1 MVMTRG
7 AVDTVPPVTGTA
19 TAPLQLFLQP
29 GCSRD
34 TGSWCARIYQLTHN
48 DVLARYAD
56 AVVGPGLRIVLILV
70 LAVLTRLMAR
80 RAINRLAQVTA
91 EGPPPGLLRPL
102 RERSPEVGLDS
113 GMLSKRRSQRART
126 IGSVLRSGTT
136 FVVYG
141 VACTLVL
148 GELGINLGP
157 IIASAGIVGIAL
169 GFGAQN
175 LVKDFLSGMFM
186 LVEDQY
192 GVGDVID
199 LGEATGT
206 VEAVGLRVTTL
217 RDTKGTVWYVRNGEV
232 LRVGNSSQ
240 GYSVAVVDLPIGHD
254 ADIPASTELA
264 GRTAAALTA
273 EGGSMASDVLEPP
286 EVLGVESIGPDGI
299 TLRITTKV
307 LAGRQWA
314 VQRALLAGIKEAFVD
329 AGIPPPSP
337 AGVTV
342 PPPASS
348 SSPRGRADSRSGRA
362 G

>member
-1 MVMTRG
+1 MIAALVK
-7 AVDTVPPVTGTA
+7 
-19 TAPLQLFLQP
+19 QP
-29 GCSRD
+29 ECSTD
-34 TGSWCARIYQLTHN
+34 EGSWCARLYQITHN
-48 DVLARYAD
+48 DLLSRYAD
-56 AVVGPGLRIVLILV
+56 TVVGTGLRILLIIV
-70 LAVLTRLMAR
+70 LAVLIRLMAH
-80 RAINRLAQVTA
+80 RAINRLSQVTA
-91 EGPPPGLLRPL
+91 DGAPPSLLRPL
-102 RERSPEVGLDS
+102 RERAPESWRSTGL
-113 GMLSKRRSQRART
+113 LSTRRAQRART

-157 IIASAGIVGIAL
+157 ILASAGILGIAL

-192 GVGDVID
+192 GVGDVVD
-199 LGEATGT
+199 LGEATGK

-240 GYSVAVVDLPIGHD
+240 DYSVAVVDLPIGHE

-264 GRTAAALTA
+264 SRTATELTA
-273 EGGSMASDVLEPP
+273 DGSALAADVLEPP
-286 EVLGVESIGPDGI
+286 EVLGVESISKDGV

-307 LAGRQWA
+307 QAGRQWV
-314 VQRALLAGIKEAFVD
+314 VQRALLAGLKEAFAD

-337 AGVTV
+337 AGYTA
-342 PPPASS
+342 PPA
-348 SSPRGRADSRSGRA
+348 
-362 G
+362 

>member
-1 MVMTRG
+1 MI
-7 AVDTVPPVTGTA
+7 AE
-19 TAPLQLFLQP
+19 LIKQP
-29 GCSRD
+29 DCSRD
-34 TGSWCARIYQLTHN
+34 KGSWCARIYQITHN
-48 DVLARYAD
+48 DLVSRYAD
-56 AVVGPGLRIVLILV
+56 TVVGAGLHIVLIIV
-70 LAVLTRLMAR
+70 LAIVIRLMAH
-80 RAINRLAQVTA
+80 RAINRLSQVTA
-91 EGPPPGLLRPL
+91 EGAPPGLLRPL
-102 RERSPEVGLDS
+102 RERAPESWRSTGL
-113 GMLSKRRSQRART
+113 LSRRRSQRART

-157 IIASAGIVGIAL
+157 IIASAGILGIAL

-192 GVGDVID
+192 GVGDVVD

-240 GYSVAVVDLPIGHD
+240 DYSVAVVDVPVGHE
-254 ADIPASTELA
+254 ADIPATTELA
-264 GRTAAALTA
+264 SRTATELTGDGSALAA
-273 EGGSMASDVLEPP
+273 DVLEPP
-286 EVLGVESIGPDGI
+286 EVLGVESINSDGV

-307 LAGRQWA
+307 QAGRQWT
-314 VQRALLAGIKEAFVD
+314 VQRALLAGIKEAFAD
-329 AGIPPPSP
+329 AGIPPP
-337 AGVTV
+337 T
-342 PPPASS
+342 PASHPAPPS
-348 SSPRGRADSRSGRA
+348 
-362 G
+362 

>member
-1 MVMTRG
+1 MIT
-7 AVDTVPPVTGTA
+7 
-19 TAPLQLFLQP
+19 QLIAQP
-29 GCSRD
+29 GCAQD
-34 TGSWCARIYQLTHN
+34 AGSWCSHIYRLTHN
-48 DVLARYAD
+48 DMLSRYAD
-56 AVVGPGLRIVLILV
+56 AVIGTGLRILLIIAAAVLIRLI
-70 LAVLTRLMAR
+70 AQRTIIRLTR
-80 RAINRLAQVTA
+80 VTA

-102 RERSPEVGLDS
+102 RERAPDS
-113 GMLSKRRSQRART
+113 WRGTGALSSRRSQRART

-157 IIASAGIVGIAL
+157 IIASAGILGIAL

-186 LVEDQY
+186 MVEDQY
-192 GVGDVID
+192 GVGDVVD

-232 LRVGNSSQ
+232 LRVGNASQ
-240 GYSVAVVDLPIGHD
+240 DYSVAVVDLPIGHK
-254 ADIPASTELA
+254 ADIPATTELA
-264 GRTAAALTA
+264 GRTAAELTA
-273 EGGSMASDVLEPP
+273 DGSALAADVLEPP
-286 EVLGVESIGPDGI
+286 EVLGIESISSEGV

-307 LAGRQWA
+307 QAGRQWA
-314 VQRALLAGIKEAFVD
+314 VQRALLAGLKAAFAE

-337 AGVTV
+337 AD
-342 PPPASS
+342 
-348 SSPRGRADSRSGRA
+348 SPQSGCRLH
-362 G
+362 